1 MVYIKRDIEDILNKY
16 LNTKEILAIIGAR
29 QCGKTTL
36 IDNILKNL
44 EKKGKKISS
53 VSFDNV
59 KELQL
64 FENDIDSFIEL
75 YVKGYDFLFVDEVQ
89 YSKES
94 GKKLKYIYDKHK
106 IKIFISGSSAAEL
119 SIQSSKYLVGRVFVF
134 TLYPF
139 SFKEFLRAKNQKLL
153 FLFESGNYKK
163 EITLELNKH
172 LGEFIL
178 YGGYPRVILAESID
192 EKQTIL
198 KNIYNTYLLKEIRE
212 ILELSNDYKLINLIK
227 ALSLQTG
234 NIINYNGLSTITGFS
249 YRELKNYLNILE
261 KTFICSQ
268 IKPFYTNKRTELV
281 KSPKIYFYD
290 LGFRN
295 VSIDNFSRERTD
307 IGSMYEN
314 FIFSELVKND
324 IFPKY
329 WHTKSGAE
337 IDFIIEKENM
347 IIPVE
352 VKTTISKETLTKPFY
367 AFVEKYKPK
376 KGYIAS
382 LSFESKKKINGCE
395 ITFIPLLKL
404 INLLKI

>member
-1 MVYIKRDIEDILNKY
+1 M
-16 LNTKEILAIIGAR
+16 
-29 QCGKTTL
+29 
-36 IDNILKNL
+36 
-44 EKKGKKISS
+44 
-53 VSFDNV
+53 
-59 KELQL
+59 
-64 FENDIDSFIEL
+64 
-75 YVKGYDFLFVDEVQ
+75 
-89 YSKES
+89 
-94 GKKLKYIYDKHK
+94 
-106 IKIFISGSSAAEL
+106 
-119 SIQSSKYLVGRVFVF
+119 
-134 TLYPF
+134 
-139 SFKEFLRAKNQKLL
+139 
-153 FLFESGNYKK
+153 
-163 EITLELNKH
+163 
-172 LGEFIL
+172 
-178 YGGYPRVILAESID
+178 
-192 EKQTIL
+192 
-198 KNIYNTYLLKEIRE
+198 
-212 ILELSNDYKLINLIK
+212 ELSNDYKLINLIK

-295 VSIDNFSRERTD
+295 VSIDNFSSERTD